1 MSSQGAE
8 RFTTAVRAQGSNLR
22 SSGAAIRA
30 QLQELDFARWRDRS
44 LGLVGMGASYNAV
57 LAGLGWYWR
66 AGLDASPWL
75 GSDLIRVGAL
85 RNISATIGVSQ
96 SGRSPE
102 VIASLIASPPD
113 YPKLAITNDRESPIA
128 SAADATL
135 SLALLEEDSAV
146 RTLGYTGT
154 LQALGLL
161 RDALAPEHTPPNWDA
176 LADEVDR
183 QLPAAESFADRVL
196 PTVRDLRSF
205 DVVGSGPQF
214 GSAAQGALLLRE
226 VCRLPGAAYDTY
238 QYLHGPVEAAE
249 PGLAVIVIGSG
260 RETKL
265 ATSLAEAG
273 ATVILVTSETVV
285 EQDSLSVF
293 NVPTHFDDLLPMLEI
308 LPLQTLAVLL
318 ATARHV
324 PVGEFRHDQDDTK
337 VD

>member
-1 MSSQGAE
+1 MTTVGAE
-8 RFTTAVRAQGSNLR
+8 SFTTAVRAQGSNLR

-30 QLQELDFARWRDRS
+30 QLQELDFAPWRDRS

-57 LAGLGWYWR
+57 LAGLGWYWS
-66 AGLDASPWL
+66 AGLAASPWL
-75 GSDLIRVGAL
+75 GSDLIRTGAL
-85 RNISATIGVSQ
+85 RSISATVGVSQ

-102 VIASLIASPPD
+102 VISSLSASPPD
-113 YPKLAITNDRESPIA
+113 YPKLAITNDRESPIGA
-128 SAADATL
+128 AADVTL
-135 SLALLEEDSAV
+135 SLALLEDSAV

-161 RDALAPEHTPPNWDA
+161 RDALAPEHTPPDWDA

-183 QLPAAESFADRVL
+183 QVPAAEGFADRVL
-196 PTVRDLRSF
+196 PMVRDLRSF
-205 DVVGSGPQF
+205 DVVGSGLQF
-214 GSAAQGALLLRE
+214 GTAVQGALLLRE
-226 VCRLPGAAYDTY
+226 VCRLPAAAYDTY

-249 PGLAVIVIGSG
+249 PGLAVLAIGSG

-273 ATVILVTSETVV
+273 ATVLLVTSETVV
-285 EQDSLSVF
+285 EKDSLSVF
-293 NVPTHFDDLLPMLEI
+293 NVSAHFDDLLPMLEI
-308 LPLQTLAVLL
+308 LPLQTLAVRL
-318 ATARHV
+318 AIARDV